1 MRFCLTIRVNPPNKV
16 RGCAGTGGETG
27 TETGPEERQGM
38 HLARTGLLAAGQWN
52 QDTGIWA
59 GHYPTLLPNHA
70 TE

>member
-1 MRFCLTIRVNPPNKV
+1 MRYEAVQAQVGKQARRL
-16 RGCAGTGGETG
+16 AQGT
-27 TETGPEERQGM
+27 EERQGM

-52 QDTGIWA
+52 QDTGVWA